1 MVIAPIAAAAAP
13 VVVQSATDENGLINQ
28 AFKLTILIGL
38 ALAVG
43 VGVYL
48 IYNLTN
54 AFVGLIDAGTNLL
67 NTVSSTIGF
76 AGTLATA
83 ILSATPLGRGFKNLA
98 RLFG

>member
-43 VGVYL
+43 VGIFL
-48 IYNLTN
+48 IWKLTPLF
-54 AFVGLIDAGTNLL
+54 ADLI
-67 NTVSSTIGF
+67 TVVTDVTGAISSTIGL
-76 AGTLATA
+76 AGTIATA
-83 ILSATPLGRGFKNLA
+83 IISATPLGRGFTIFKK
-98 RLFG
+98 LF